1 VGNGRTFLERFG
13 HRRQSKMVKRL
24 LILFFLVGLVS
35 VTSWSQKNDGLKIEG
50 KKIVFNDG
58 FTFQTNFY
66 DLGYIGQLKAS
77 TKKPFLILT
86 GVQCDSCD
94 AAVSIYIVSPSDG
107 PLKTEDKQ
115 TRYGLPGRIRTYDTD
130 EFIYEGRAFWGEVMP
145 KRFGVIWFQK
155 ELNEKKE
162 WIESVFFAELV
173 NDTIDGQL
181 IKADIN
187 LTLSLVDKGKAWE
200 IKGGDMTSE
209 P

>member
-1 VGNGRTFLERFG
+1 
-13 HRRQSKMVKRL
+13 MRL
-24 LILFFLVGLVS
+24 TIIFVFVGL
-35 VTSWSQKNDGLKIEG
+35 TQLTTLGQTINGLKIDG

-58 FTFQTNFY
+58 SVFETNIFS
-66 DLGYIGQLKAS
+66 LGYIGQLKALK
-77 TKKPFLILT
+77 KKPFLILT

-107 PLKTEDKQ
+107 QLKTEDKQ
-115 TRYGLPGRIRTYDTD
+115 TRYGLPGRVRTYDTN
-130 EFIYEGRAFWGEVMP
+130 EFIYDGRAFWGEVIP

-162 WIESVFFAELV
+162 WVESVFFAELV

-181 IKADIN
+181 IKTDIK
-187 LTLSLVDKGKAWE
+187 LTLSQVDKKKAWE

>member
-1 VGNGRTFLERFG
+1 
-13 HRRQSKMVKRL
+13 MIKRL
-24 LILFFLVGLVS
+24 LIIFLLVGQIS
-35 VTSWSQKNDGLKIEG
+35 VTSWSQKLDGLKIEG
-50 KKIVFNDG
+50 NKVVFSDG
-58 FTFQTNFY
+58 YVFQTNIY

-77 TKKPFLILT
+77 KKKPFLILT

-94 AAVSIYIVSPSDG
+94 AEVSIYIVSPSDG

-115 TRYGLPGRIRTYDTD
+115 KRYGLPGRVSTYDTN
-130 EFIYEGRAFWGEVMP
+130 EFIYEGRTFWGEVMP
-145 KRFGVIWFQK
+145 RRFGVIWFQK

-162 WIESVFFAELV
+162 WVESVFFAELA

-181 IKADIN
+181 IKADIK
-187 LTLSLVDKGKAWE
+187 LTLSQVDKGRAWE